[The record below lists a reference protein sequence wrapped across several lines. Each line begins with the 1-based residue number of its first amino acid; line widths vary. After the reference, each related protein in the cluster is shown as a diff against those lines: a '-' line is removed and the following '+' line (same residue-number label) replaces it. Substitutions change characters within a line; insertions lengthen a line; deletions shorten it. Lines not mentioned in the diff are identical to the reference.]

1 MARQMRFLLCV
12 AFCAATL
19 HSSSSVWAR
28 EISIDS
34 LTFNG
39 LVPATASLTLDP
51 GAPGVTNYIA
61 VCWDMADRGAEFSS
75 WANHLYIAYA
85 PPEMTS
91 CSYAFQSSV
100 TDGWNDTARAIRF
113 FLVSGTPYIPDASA
127 YVTDGLLAH
136 FDGIENVAYGDP
148 HSGTATKWMDLTGN
162 GYNWTL
168 GSICSW
174 HDNALYFSGS
184 GNGGSNAKSAVADWN
199 VVRTMEMVYQPELL
213 QGVIFTSQINNA
225 LYSYI
230 LLGTISVTRN
240 WGYPISLDGTPHH
253 VAAVYI
259 DNDLEPNT
267 ATFGGQ
273 MYFDGKPVTAVT
285 VGDYWNTGSLTSIGN
300 RRGGGGT
307 GAGSRSKG
315 SLFALRFYNRQLS
328 AAEIAANHAVD
339 AIRYMGAISL
349 SGVTMLSASSAIQ
362 PHDAPV
368 AITATPN
375 DASLGSVA
383 ANAASYHF
391 GDTVTLTA
399 TPTNNLTQFVRW
411 EGDVPDGVSP
421 ESTTITF
428 TADHDRVLTAKFAN
442 VNVLYVE
449 EDGNDATAEPNNPA
463 KPYATIA
470 AAYAAATADDIVSI
484 GAGTFPLSAAI
495 AVDRDILFRG
505 AGSNETFITSAAT
518 TIRAFVLSSANAI
531 LRDLAI
537 VGFTNS
543 VEKQGSAVYMSN
555 GRIENCRLA
564 WHSVT
569 IREPLGVALHMT
581 GGTVRGCTFD
591 HNTVL
596 KSAGPRRGDSIYMTG
611 GLVEDTVIRDCVPAT
626 ENHVSSFHITGG
638 TARRCVIRDC
648 DVVPGGETSAAL
660 FITGGVF
667 EQGIVSNCT
676 QTGVRVA
683 GGTLRNSLVVNCRH
697 PATNIGGVV
706 LAGGSVLNCTICGN
720 VSALDDR
727 GISGLHVTSG
737 TAVNNVIWGNG
748 TGKGGVCVDG
758 GTFNTNVVQNAV
770 ASGVGNIVADPLF
783 ANAATGDYTLRIG
796 SPAIDAG
803 AILAAVSQDLPGV
816 SRPQGGAP
824 DIGAFEHVPGAAF
837 AVGIVASAQGCPT
850 DGGLVFTA
858 VAEGGEP
865 VSSTWYLDGAVAGS
879 GATLSVSGL
888 AAGHH
893 AVRLVSTDTL
903 SAEAEATANFD
914 VLPVKTYAATDGSDT
929 WPYDT
934 PAKAARNVADALDA
948 LWQESGRTS
957 NLEVAAGEYRIPTAL
972 VLKCPVRLAGAG
984 VGETVLRQSGT
995 DDRALSVN
1003 HAGAVVSGITVL
1015 GFTNKLEGA
1024 GVRLY
1029 AGTIRDS
1036 SIEACNVKGV
1046 FMPRGGGVYMS
1057 GGRLLRVLFTGNSV
1071 NNSSNARYGGA
1082 IYMTGGTAED
1092 CDVIGNASNTDN
1104 SNGRGS
1110 IFMGGGT
1117 LLGCRVSGNIA
1128 HPANA
1133 EGQAIYMSSG
1143 TPLVDRCVVTGNMPG
1158 GIRVAVGTVRNTL
1171 VADNGNP
1178 GSVIAGVVQTGS
1190 KALLLN
1196 CTIAGNI
1203 GTNATANGCGLTM
1216 SNGKA
1221 IDNVVWGNSAA
1232 GSEYSGIA
1240 VTGGTFNTNLVESA
1254 VATGTGN
1261 FVADPGFKRPG
1272 RGNYRLR
1279 PGSPAIDKGD
1289 NGVWAA
1295 LADPVDLDG
1304 NPRIRLGARGRVDL
1318 GCYET
1323 PLPEA
1328 TVLMLR

>member
-12 AFCAATL
+12 ALCAATF

-51 GAPGVTNYIA
+51 STPGVTNYIA
-61 VCWDMADRGAEFSS
+61 VCWDMADKGAEFSS

-100 TDGWNDTARAIRF
+100 TDGWNDTAKAIRF
-113 FLVSGTPYIPDASA
+113 FIVSGTPYIPNASA

-136 FDGIENVAYGDP
+136 FDGVENVAYGDP

-230 LLGTISVTRN
+230 LLGKISVTRN
-240 WGYPISLDGTPHH
+240 WGYPISLDGVPHH

-285 VGDYWNTGSLTSIGN
+285 VGDMWNTGSATSIGN

-307 GAGSRSKG
+307 GGGSRSKG

-339 AIRYMGAISL
+339 AIRFMGAISL
-349 SGVTMLSASSAIQ
+349 SGVTMLSASSAIL

-399 TPTNNLTQFVRW
+399 TPTGNLRQFVRW

-421 ESTTITF
+421 ESATITF
-428 TADHDRVLTAKFAN
+428 TADHDRVLTAKFAE

-449 EDGNDATAEPNNPA
+449 ENGNDATAEPNNPA

-495 AVDRDILFRG
+495 AVNRDVLFRG

-518 TIRAFVLSSANAI
+518 TIRAFVISSSNAI

-591 HNTVL
+591 HNTVS
-596 KSAGPRRGDSIYMTG
+596 KSAGPRKGDSIYMTG

-626 ENHVSSFHITGG
+626 ENHVSSLHIKGG
-638 TARRCVIRDC
+638 TARRCTVRDC
-648 DVVPGGETSAAL
+648 QIIPGSQISGAL
-660 FITGGVF
+660 YLEGGTF
-667 EQGIVSNCT
+667 EQGSVVDCRNVS
-676 QTGVRVA
+676 VHISS
-683 GGTLRNSLVVNCRH
+683 GTMRNSLVVGGRN
-697 PATNIGGVV
+697 PGTAAGGVR
-706 LAGGSVLNCTICGN
+706 LAGGSLVNCTVTDN

-727 GISGLHVTSG
+727 GLSGLYMTAG
-737 TAVNNVIWGNG
+737 TAVNNVFWGNG
-748 TGKGGVCVDG
+748 IGNGGVYVEG
-758 GTFNTNVVQNAV
+758 GAFNTNIVQNAV
-770 ASGVGNIVADPLF
+770 ASGSGNIVADPLF
-783 ANAATGDYTLRIG
+783 ANAATRDFSLRLG
-796 SPAIDAG
+796 SPAIDA
-803 AILAAVSQDLPGV
+803 ATPLPSVTKDLAGV
-816 SRPQGGAP
+816 SRPQGEAS
-824 DIGAFEHVPGAAF
+824 DIGAFERVPGSAF
-837 AVGIVASAQGCPT
+837 AVGVLTDATACPG
-850 DGGLVFTA
+850 DGGIHFISV
-858 VAEGGEP
+858 VEGGEP
-865 VSSTWYLDGAVAGS
+865 NSFAWYLDGGETPAGS
-879 GATLSVSGL
+879 GAAITLSNLSV
-888 AAGHH
+888 GHH
-893 AVRLVSTDTL
+893 AVRLVATDAE
-903 SAEAEATANFD
+903 SATAEATAAFD
-914 VLPVKTYAATDGSDT
+914 VLPLKTYAATDGADI
-929 WPYDT
+929 WPYET
-934 PAKAARNVADALDA
+934 PAKAARSIGDAYAAVWKDSVRTTDIEIASGAYELQAAIAVAH
-948 LWQESGRTS
+948 
-957 NLEVAAGEYRIPTAL
+957 
-972 VLKCPVRLAGAG
+972 PVRLSGAG
-984 VGETVLRQSGT
+984 VGSTILRQSGGN
-995 DDRALSVN
+995 DRALSIAN
-1003 HAGAVVSGITVL
+1003 PGADVSGITIQ
-1015 GFTNKLEGA
+1015 GFVNKHEGA
-1024 GVRLY
+1024 GVRIFS
-1029 AGTIRDS
+1029 GTFRDS
-1036 SIEACNVKGV
+1036 SVENCNVKGV
-1046 FMPRGGGVYMS
+1046 SGPRGGGAYMS
-1057 GGRLLRVLFTGNSV
+1057 GGRILRVLFTGNTV
-1071 NNSSNARYGGA
+1071 NNSSSTRYGGA

-1092 CDVIGNASNTDN
+1092 CDFVRNVSNTDN
-1104 SNGRGS
+1104 DNGRGS
-1110 IFMGGGT
+1110 IYMTGGT
-1117 LLGCRVSGNIA
+1117 LLGCRIVGNYA
-1128 HPANA
+1128 KTSNAN
-1133 EGQAIYMSSG
+1133 GQAIFMEGSG
-1143 TPLVDRCVVTGNMPG
+1143 GLVDRCVVTDNMPG
-1158 GIRVAVGTVRNTL
+1158 GIRMSSGTVRNTL

-1178 GSVIAGVVQTGS
+1178 GTLVAGVVISGGTFFNS
-1190 KALLLN
+1190 
-1196 CTIAGNI
+1196 TVAGNI
-1203 GTNATANGCGLTM
+1203 GTNATANGCGFTM
-1216 SNGKA
+1216 SKGTAVN
-1221 IDNVVWGNSAA
+1221 NVVWGNSAA

-1240 VTGGTFNTNLVESA
+1240 ITGGTFNTNLVESA

-1261 FVADPGFKRPG
+1261 FVADPGFKKPG

-1323 PLPEA
+1323 PLSEA